1 MVVILKP
8 YCLSH
13 QKPKTSSRQQH
24 EFAKREPQE
33 PPYSTWAGEP
43 GKISAP
49 SSRRRVFSLD
59 SPLYRT
65 RLQRSGVPLPKLPRV
80 PYLPG
85 VSLLELPEN
94 RTSGPDSS
102 PSRTDNFRLARHPA
116 LNNEAGRGVCCRN
129 ILDEGNYICA
139 IVNML
144 EEAHVPT

>member
-1 MVVILKP
+1 MVAILKP

-65 RLQRSGVPLPKLPRV
+65 RLPVRW
-80 PYLPG
+80 
-85 VSLLELPEN
+85 
-94 RTSGPDSS
+94 
-102 PSRTDNFRLARHPA
+102 
-116 LNNEAGRGVCCRN
+116 
-129 ILDEGNYICA
+129 A
-139 IVNML
+139 IVQKWTAFACNKL
-144 EEAHVPT
+144 YHLRPDRESQRLSGFHWAFLLALRGA